1 MGPKR
6 QRLDARIRTLNSL
19 GMGPGVAAKVGT
31 GSQGDAGLE
40 TKGGVASPEMG
51 VARAPT
57 AASGWGLR
65 SAEKEEAGS

>member
-1 MGPKR
+1 MEPNRHRREAK
-6 QRLDARIRTLNSL
+6 IRTLNCL

-31 GSQGDAGLE
+31 GSQGEAGLE
-40 TKGGVASPEMG
+40 TRGGVASREMG

-65 SAEKEEAGS
+65 